1 MIKKDHL
8 ITGLVLGLLVPPLVF
23 LIVYLPNE
31 TKGNYLTNAFFENL
45 ALMSIFFNGLAMWIV
60 MNGFKLD
67 KTGRGILLVN
77 LMYALLFV
85 IYFYA
90 L

>member
-8 ITGLVLGLLVPPLVF
+8 ITGLILGLIVPPLLF
-23 LIVYLPNE
+23 FAVYYPN
-31 TKGNYLTNAFFENL
+31 KQSYLTKAFYENL
-45 ALMSIFFNGLAMWIV
+45 ALFSIFFNGLVMWIV
-60 MNGFKLD
+60 MNGFKWD

-77 LMYALLFV
+77 LAYALAFV
-85 IYFYA
+85 VYFYV